1 MLGGDP
7 EAQAQ
12 GPARGKEEKGRE
24 RSNMTLDTAK
34 KIKEENYAHI
44 VEMGKLMGIAA
55 SEVKRE
61 VDAVIRG
68 GFYHCEIKEGKR
80 EYIYLKVKPTE
91 NDMESS
97 INNAIASYQ
106 NRNRRPKKIIEEKK
120 IETVAP
126 ASPTPAIKHN
136 EPQEVTKL
144 KQVSTLPKLKNYLK
158 NRIQVIMKV
167 LDSIVQE

>member
-1 MLGGDP
+1 
-7 EAQAQ
+7 
-12 GPARGKEEKGRE
+12 
-24 RSNMTLDTAK
+24 MTLDTAK

-80 EYIYLKVKPTE
+80 EYMYLKVKPTKD
-91 NDMESS
+91 DMESS
-97 INNAIASYQ
+97 INNAIDGYQ
-106 NRNRRPKKIIEEKK
+106 NRNRRSQMVIEKK
-120 IETVAP
+120 KSAPVAP
-126 ASPTPAIKHN
+126 LSPTPAIKPI

-144 KQVSTLPKLKNYLK
+144 KQVSTLPKLKDYLK